1 MKKIIKLCLLSMII
15 FLGVSCASTP
25 INHGYYPTE
34 LTESDAVVKVIVDK
48 NIEITGIDDTS
59 SNYAGG
65 VPGWKQKTSPSQKQE
80 FYVKPGIHTFSVKF
94 DSGNQYVVFS
104 KVLVALLEEGYDY
117 QITYYISG
125 STVDYDIVNLQ
136 NLESVQLDQ
145 ETLAGNTQNK
155 MSNFIS
161 AVLNPTMEG
170 SDQTVIE
177 ENDEYI
183 LKSLPEM
190 KYELFNKKT
199 SEAERGY
206 RGFVT
211 DFTFKK
217 GTVYLYATDEFANK
231 DEFLDSDY
239 EKEAQTVLE
248 VYDCDKKTVTFTY
261 VKPESKKGEKITFN
275 ISVE

>member
-1 MKKIIKLCLLSMII
+1 M
-15 FLGVSCASTP
+15 
-25 INHGYYPTE
+25 
-34 LTESDAVVKVIVDK
+34 
-48 NIEITGIDDTS
+48 
-59 SNYAGG
+59 
-65 VPGWKQKTSPSQKQE
+65 
-80 FYVKPGIHTFSVKF
+80 
-94 DSGNQYVVFS
+94 FS

-125 STVDYDIVNLQ
+125 SKVDYDIVNLQ

-199 SEAERGY
+199 SETERGY
-206 RGFVT
+206 RGFIT

-248 VYDCDKKTVTFTY
+248 VYDCDKKTVTYTY